1 MAGCQAVKQLFA
13 VIGLAL
19 AVASDAFAHDPNGT
33 PITWNREISR
43 IVYEHCASCHREG
56 GTSFSLMTYQEA
68 QPRATAMKDAVL
80 SRRMP
85 PWGAVKGFGSFKND
99 QGLTQQQ
106 IELVADWVEGG
117 TTRGN
122 NPNALP
128 KAPKVD
134 RPASFRLPINAIAV
148 DDGLTLRKAVTLEG
162 LYPQHVP
169 QGTSMQIVATLP
181 DGGIVPLIW
190 LYEFK
195 DSYRHPFLFRKPLEL
210 PPQTI
215 IHGLASGATIFLIP
229 GRRTTR

>member
-1 MAGCQAVKQLFA
+1 LSRREAALA
-13 VIGLAL
+13 IIGLAL
-19 AVASDAFAHDPNGT
+19 AIAGDVFAHDPNGT

-85 PWGAVKGFGSFKND
+85 PWGAVKGFGGFQND

-106 IELVADWVEGG
+106 IELIADWVEGG
-117 TTRGN
+117 TTKGN
-122 NPNALP
+122 NPKALP
-128 KAPKVD
+128 PAPKFD
-134 RPASFRLPINAIAV
+134 RPAPFRLPVNAVAIT
-148 DDGLTLRKAVTLEG
+148 DGLTLREGVTIEG

-169 QGTSMQIVATLP
+169 EGMSMQIVAARP

-195 DSYRHPFLFRKPLEL
+195 DSFRHPFLFRKPPEL
-210 PPQTI
+210 PPQTVI
-215 IHGLASGATIFLIP
+215 RGVTAGTTIFLIP
-229 GRRTTR
+229 GRRATR